1 MSMFQVDPGALD
13 EEARRLTGAWWLF
26 VVAGLAVAAVGVL
39 LLANPFEAATTLAL
53 LVALALALEGIEELL
68 TASRYRPAWAGYLIG
83 ALYLVVAV
91 WAVAWPD
98 ITLWALAVVVGIGL
112 LVTGVVRLVAVLRF
126 HHELPYRWL
135 FLLGAVASIAIGVL
149 ALAWPEA
156 TVLVLAVILG
166 VRVVIAGLTILAF
179 GLGLRGVHQVL
190 T

>member
-1 MSMFQVDPGALD
+1 MSMFQVDPQALD
-13 EEARRLTGAWWLF
+13 QEARRLTGTWWLF
-26 VVAGLAVAAVGVL
+26 VVAGAAVAAVGVL
-39 LLANPFEAATTLAL
+39 LLVNPFEATRTLAL
-53 LVALALALEGIEELL
+53 LVALALALEGVEELL
-68 TASRYRPAWAGYLIG
+68 TASRYRPTWAGYLVG
-83 ALYLVVAV
+83 ALYLAVAL

-112 LVTGVVRLVAVLRF
+112 LVTGAVRLVAVLRF

-135 FLLGAVASIAIGVL
+135 FALAALASMVIGIM

-179 GLGLRGVHQVL
+179 GLGLRGVRQVL
-190 T
+190 A